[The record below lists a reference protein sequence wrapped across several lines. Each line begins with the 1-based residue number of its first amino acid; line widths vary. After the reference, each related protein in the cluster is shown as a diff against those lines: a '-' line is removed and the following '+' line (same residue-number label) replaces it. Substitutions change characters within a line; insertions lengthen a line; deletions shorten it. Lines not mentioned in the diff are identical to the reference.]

1 MLSMM
6 LGAKGKINFSEEDE
20 EKEELRIRAQRKR
33 DNIRDGILCD
43 HQEKEQMIGE
53 LVKLR
58 AANTRMMELLGL
70 DQSEEKEVNKTSNK
84 TTELSLDKKRKLEED
99 RLDSLLEGLKKRGE
113 KF

>member
-1 MLSMM
+1 M
-6 LGAKGKINFSEEDE
+6 K
-20 EKEELRIRAQRKR
+20 
-33 DNIRDGILCD
+33 
-43 HQEKEQMIGE
+43 GE

-99 RLDSLLEGLKKRGE
+99 RLDSLLEGLKKRGK